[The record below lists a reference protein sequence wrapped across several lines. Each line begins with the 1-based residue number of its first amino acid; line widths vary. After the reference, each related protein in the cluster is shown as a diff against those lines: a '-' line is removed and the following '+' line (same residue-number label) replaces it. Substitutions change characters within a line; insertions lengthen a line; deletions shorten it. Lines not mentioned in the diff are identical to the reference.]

1 MKFFQSKLQF
11 NIFHS
16 LLTNKLLTDTI
27 AIILIFIIFTLE
39 YLKMET
45 LMSALG
51 DKMHFFCEDDVEY
64 F

>member
-1 MKFFQSKLQF
+1 M
-11 NIFHS
+11 
-16 LLTNKLLTDTI
+16 TDTI